1 MAIGNRLRA
10 LRESKSLSQGDIEN
24 GLVCCAATSHGLKR
38 THRIPA
44 CEDVGPYDGM
54 Y

>member
-1 MAIGNRLRA
+1 MVIGDRLRA
-10 LRESKSLSQGDIEN
+10 LRESKSLSQDDIEN

-38 THRIPA
+38 THRILA
-44 CEDVGPYDGM
+44 CEDVCPYGGM